1 MFLFIF
7 SRPETTKQPDYQYV
21 GRTRED
27 RYKEHQTKLNSSL
40 PGIHEFGLWL
50 WSSVRCKAGEE
61 RPDWCH
67 AERGSAPSHPANHS
81 RHDDGT
87 NIIRTSQST
96 SLSASSHFNWSY
108 SINSDN
114 QTETFPGNM
123 ILIIIL
129 IKLEQSHQTPN
140 LWLFPSRP
148 HRLLEITRL
157 KYWIW
162 ISPKWQQFKLFNFWS
177 CVRRA
182 EGRGGN
188 YNNLSARQEYSHTL
202 NRNQGEWISLTGF
215 SFSSFHVN
223 IWWVLKAFHF
233 KQIMIEPTNNQI
245 GGVGKSLGIH
255 HVHVISDTVE
265 RWRTSSS
272 TEEQAEYQDQSPSQR
287 YGGKLEKS
295 CQTSN
300 SSNWLSSCRLERGV
314 MKYWKIPS
322 LHSDQA
328 LDISRE
334 CRTH

>member
-1 MFLFIF
+1 
-7 SRPETTKQPDYQYV
+7 
-21 GRTRED
+21 
-27 RYKEHQTKLNSSL
+27 
-40 PGIHEFGLWL
+40 
-50 WSSVRCKAGEE
+50 
-61 RPDWCH
+61 
-67 AERGSAPSHPANHS
+67 
-81 RHDDGT
+81 
-87 NIIRTSQST
+87 
-96 SLSASSHFNWSY
+96 
-108 SINSDN
+108 
-114 QTETFPGNM
+114 M

-148 HRLLEITRL
+148 HRLSEITRL

-182 EGRGGN
+182 EGRGEH
-188 YNNLSARQEYSHTL
+188 YNNLRARQDYSHTL
-202 NRNQGEWISLTGF
+202 NRNQCPQKRKQGEWLALTGF

-245 GGVGKSLGIH
+245 GGGLNHFVSIMF
-255 HVHVISDTVE
+255 IWYRTQW

-272 TEEQAEYQDQSPSQR
+272 TEDQSPFQR

-300 SSNWLSSCRLERGV
+300 SSNWLSSCRLERRV
-314 MKYWKIPS
+314 MKYWKMPS
-322 LHSDQA
+322 LHGDQA